1 MMERC
6 TFMMEKCT
14 FMDFKTEIA
23 IHCHYKALKIQDIFF
38 YITLIVCI
46 RLKEESH
53 THPEVILGV

>member
-1 MMERC
+1 
-6 TFMMEKCT
+6 MMEKWT